1 MYILYYCNFTMTKL
15 VSIGTALLIFLQSI
29 NLHFNDLLELDKFVE
44 HYQFHV
50 DQYGDDLMA
59 FVSKHYGEEKDSHN
73 LAHQEE
79 QQQHEQ
85 LPFQQQYQGYQ
96 VLGFVPD
103 SLPLPQL
110 RKEFPLDPKGNFH
123 YHISYTPIWGDGH
136 FQPPKQA

>member
-1 MYILYYCNFTMTKL
+1 MTKI
-15 VSIGTALLIFLQSI
+15 VSITTALLIFLQSI

-73 LAHQEE
+73 QTHREE
-79 QQQHEQ
+79 QREHEE
-85 LPFQQQYQGYQ
+85 LPFQHQCQGYQ
-96 VLGFVPD
+96 VLGFVLG
-103 SLPLPQL
+103 SVPLIQL
-110 RKEFPLDPKGNFH
+110 RKELPQDLKGNFH